1 MLLGW
6 LETLQQATQSMSI
19 CDEIFKG
26 WKTYEVGGIKPNST
40 HTQYVYWTFRIV
52 CTLLPIPTQEHE
64 IFNNLQQSKLRG

>member
-26 WKTYEVGGIKPNST
+26 WKTNEVGGIKPNST
-40 HTQYVYWTFRIV
+40 HTNM
-52 CTLLPIPTQEHE
+52 CTGHIE
-64 IFNNLQQSKLRG
+64 